1 MSKERPSPATPA
13 ILVAATHSGAGKTT
27 ATGVVLRALRRH
39 GLEPQPFKIGP
50 DFIDAAYHAEATGR
64 PAINLDV
71 WMMGVDGV
79 RESYRRWS
87 SDADVS
93 VIESMGAL
101 YDGADGG
108 EHGSAAHVAK
118 LLGVPVVVVL
128 DVWGM
133 TRTSAAILEGL
144 LAFDPAVD
152 VAGCILNR
160 VGGAAHAEM
169 ILEAL
174 PRPLRELVVGAIERR
189 PELEIPERHLGLLT
203 VEENP
208 TARAAREE
216 ASVRA
221 SKGLDVERLV
231 AIAGVPAS
239 GAGRS
244 ASAGTPVARVTP
256 PGITLPG
263 TAPPGATSPVAR
275 LAIARDRAFCFYYEE
290 NLLLLRDAGFVLV
303 PFAPTSDPHLPAN
316 VDAVYIGGGYP
327 ESFAAELEA
336 NDSLAA
342 ELRARAAD
350 GMPIYAECGGLVYLA
365 RSLTGFDG
373 VRRELC
379 GVLALDVVMDPDRLA
394 IRYVEV
400 RTRIGSPLGEAGT
413 VARGQEFH
421 HSRIARAD
429 VEPALYD
436 VETSTGETYREGY
449 VSDGVVASYTHLH
462 FASSPALVT
471 SLVGAAVAWR

>member
-1 MSKERPSPATPA
+1 VSTDRPSPRRPA

-27 ATGVVLRALRRH
+27 ATGVVLHALRRR

-50 DFIDAAYHAEATGR
+50 DFIDTAYHAEATGR

-144 LAFDPAVD
+144 RAFDPGVHI
-152 VAGCILNR
+152 AGCILNR

-169 ILEAL
+169 IMEAL

-221 SKGLDVERLV
+221 SELIDVERLV
-231 AIAGVPAS
+231 GIAGVARGGP
-239 GAGRS
+239 GRS
-244 ASAGTPVARVTP
+244 ASAGTPAAP
-256 PGITLPG
+256 S
-263 TAPPGATSPVAR
+263 TAPPVAR

-290 NLLLLRDAGFVLV
+290 NLLLLRDAGFELV
-303 PFAPTSDPHLPAN
+303 PFEPTSDPRLPAN

-327 ESFAAELEA
+327 ESFARELEA
-336 NDSLAA
+336 NGSLGA
-342 ELRARAAD
+342 ELRERAAD
-350 GMPIYAECGGLVYLA
+350 GMPLYAECGGLVYLA
-365 RSLTGFDG
+365 RSLTGFDR
-373 VRRELC
+373 VRRELS
-379 GVLALDVVMDPDRLA
+379 GVLPLDVVMDPDRLA

-400 RTRIGSPLGEAGT
+400 RTRVESPLGEAGT

-421 HSRIARAD
+421 QSHIVRAD
-429 VEPALYD
+429 VEPTLYD
-436 VETSTGETYREGY
+436 VETSTAETYRDGY
-449 VSDGVVASYTHLH
+449 LADGVVASYTHLH
-462 FASSPALVT
+462 FASCPALVT
-471 SLVGAAVAWR
+471 SLLSAAVARR